1 MNASYC
7 IKTLTLIAA
16 MSLATTAALAQDEE
30 PTQPEMPKEVVELAG
45 RTVTID
51 QMTSYA
57 QLIGKTQPRDKAGN
71 LLDDFVYQNVLDD
84 AFTTVTFNDD
94 DVKDLPGPFRRP
106 EVRTYVRMAVQESLL
121 EGLDEKVAERTP
133 GWYKENVEKHLTPE
147 RVKANHLFMAIS
159 DDNPSSSPEAV
170 RKRLSEVRAKLDDQ
184 TTFGALVQRYSEA
197 ASASTG
203 GDIGWVSRRMPIGPE
218 RKPMNIILEDALFTL
233 DSGQVSDILQTSHGL
248 HLMYAADHETTL
260 TPSIEE
266 LTTSGIIPQAVLYE
280 LAQKKMDKI
289 VEEVIASD
297 GGKVLVTADQNTMT
311 TDVEMLE
318 LAGRTYTMRDLE
330 RLYGPSL
337 VEAYRSSKGE
347 EVPAL
352 AKRVLDDMALIRYA
366 EKEGVANR
374 PALAAD
380 IETLRQHARM
390 KNAMRDATAN
400 KQNVTEDEA
409 RAYYESK
416 KESYR
421 VPQNGGI
428 VITLTP
434 DLKAKDRTKSRADA
448 QEAGRKL
455 VERIRGGEDM
465 SKLAREMSTDSHA
478 TSGGVVPVHNPRK
491 AEDEAVQAFDM
502 ATRSLQNIG
511 DVSDPLPLGDRIVI
525 AKLTERELMPP
536 PPFEELRDN
545 MMRTAQVEKD
555 REFQESLMTYLEA
568 KGLVKWLAGARA
580 VGKTPSGAGSADE
593 ASTSP
598 VKKEAKKDDEK
609 SSKKNPKGDKKK

>member
-1 MNASYC
+1 MNTSNC

-16 MSLATTAALAQDEE
+16 MSFATTAALAQDEE

-51 QMTSYA
+51 EMTSYA
-57 QLIGKTQPRDKAGN
+57 QLISKTQPRDKAGN

-106 EVRTYVRMAVQESLL
+106 EVRTVIRMAVQETLL

-133 GWYKENVEKHLTPE
+133 GWYKENVENHLTPE
-147 RVKANHLFMAIS
+147 RVKAHHLFMAIS
-159 DDNPSSSPEAV
+159 DDNPSSSTKAV
-170 RKRLSEVRAKLDDQ
+170 RKRLTDVRSKMDDQ

-203 GDIGWVSRRMPIGPE
+203 GDIGWVTRRMPIGPE
-218 RKPMNIILEDALFTL
+218 RKPMNIILENALFTL

-248 HLMYAADHETTL
+248 HLMYAADHQTTL
-260 TPSIEE
+260 TPTLEE
-266 LTTSGIIPQAVLYE
+266 MTTSGIIPQSVRFE
-280 LAQKKMDKI
+280 LAQEKLDKI
-289 VEEVIASD
+289 VEDVIAKD
-297 GGKVLVTADQNTMT
+297 GGKVLVTAAQDTMT

-347 EVPAL
+347 EVPNL
-352 AKRVLDDMALIRYA
+352 AKRVLEDMALIRYA
-366 EKEGVANR
+366 EKEGVAER
-374 PALAAD
+374 PAVAAD
-380 IETLRQHARM
+380 IQTLRQHARL
-390 KNAMRDATAN
+390 KNAMLEIMAN
-400 KQNVTEDEA
+400 NQGITENEA
-409 RAYYESK
+409 RAYYEAN
-416 KESYR
+416 KEKYR
-421 VPQNGGI
+421 LPKSGGI

-434 DLKAKDRTKSRADA
+434 DLKAKDMTKSRADA
-448 QEAGRKL
+448 QEVGRKL
-455 VERIRGGEDM
+455 AERIRGGEDM

-478 TSGGVVPVHNPRK
+478 TSGGVVALHNPRE
-491 AEDEAVQAFDM
+491 AEDETVQAFDM

-545 MMRTAQVEKD
+545 MMRTAQIEKD
-555 REFQESLMTYLEA
+555 REFQEALMASLES

-580 VGKTPSGAGSADE
+580 VGKTPSGASATID
-593 ASTSP
+593 APASP
-598 VKKEAKKDDEK
+598 VKNEAKTDDAKPSKDK
-609 SSKKNPKGDKKK
+609 RKGDKKK